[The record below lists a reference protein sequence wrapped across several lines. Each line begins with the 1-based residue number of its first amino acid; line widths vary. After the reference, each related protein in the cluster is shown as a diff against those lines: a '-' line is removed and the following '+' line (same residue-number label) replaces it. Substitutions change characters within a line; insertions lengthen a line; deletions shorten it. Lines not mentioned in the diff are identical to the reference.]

1 MHLFVDEC
9 GALESVKAASDIYSP
24 VSGTI
29 TAKNADVEE
38 KPELINKSCYDSGN
52 YPIYIGYLILLR
64 LVLSNRFGNNLGI
77 SKQQH
82 LCVRTKNLI

>member
-52 YPIYIGYLILLR
+52 YPI
-64 LVLSNRFGNNLGI
+64 
-77 SKQQH
+77 
-82 LCVRTKNLI
+82 